1 VTRAYDFRS
10 ASREAL
16 GRVQLQDS
24 LNRAR
29 GGFVDHRRDAVNAVP
44 EFGALR
50 ASATAIREHSLRYL
64 DHYLCV
70 FEEKVRARGGR
81 VHWARDAA
89 EARDIVVKLCR
100 EYGARTVAKSK
111 SMVTEEI
118 DLNDAL
124 QSAGLDVTETDLGEY
139 IIQLAGERPSHIIAP
154 AVHKSRDDIR
164 ELFESHHGPRDGDRE
179 SVSGLVDEARWV
191 LRERFAGADV
201 GITGANFLV
210 AETGSVLIVSN
221 EGNVDLSVDL
231 PSRHISVTGIE
242 KVVPGLNDAMS
253 LVRVLARSASGQA
266 MTTYCRLFTGAAE
279 DGSLDVVLVDNG
291 RSRILGGDL
300 ADILRC
306 IRCGACLNHC
316 PVYMATGG
324 HAYGWVYPGPM
335 GAVLTP
341 LLVGVGR
348 YGGLADASTFCG
360 RCESVCPVS
369 IPLPRLLRSIRTQKG
384 GNSTL
389 LKLWGWLARRPAL
402 YAAVTS
408 LGARVLRGLAAPR
421 GRLGRIPFAGAWTD
435 VRDLPAPQGGTFY
448 TRWHARRRQ
457 RKKLNG

>member
-1 VTRAYDFRS
+1 MDK
-10 ASREAL
+10 
-16 GRVQLQDS
+16 
-24 LNRAR
+24 
-29 GGFVDHRRDAVNAVP
+29 RRDAVNAVP
-44 EFGALR
+44 EFDAMR
-50 ASATAIREHSLRYL
+50 TSATAIREHTLRYL

-70 FEEKVRARGGR
+70 FEEKVQARGGR

-89 EARDIVVKLCR
+89 QARDLVVDLCR
-100 EYGARTVAKSK
+100 EYGVRAVAKSK

-118 DLNDAL
+118 NLNDAL
-124 QSAGLDVTETDLGEY
+124 ESAGLEVTETDLGEY

-154 AVHKSRDDIR
+154 AVHKSRGDIR
-164 ELFESHHGPRDGDRE
+164 ELFERHHGARDSDRE
-179 SVSGLVDEARWV
+179 SVSGLVDEARQV
-191 LRERFAGADV
+191 LRGRFAAADV

-231 PSRHISVTGIE
+231 PARHIAVTGIE
-242 KVVPGLNDAMS
+242 KVVPSLDDAMS
-253 LVRVLARSASGQA
+253 LVRVLGRSASGQA
-266 MTTYCRLFTGAAE
+266 MTTYCRLFTGAAQ

-291 RSRILGGDL
+291 RSAILGSEQRE
-300 ADILRC
+300 ILHC

-341 LLVGVGR
+341 LLAGVGR

-369 IPLPRLLRSIRTQKG
+369 IPLPRLLRSIRQQKG
-384 GNSTL
+384 GSSSL
-389 LKLWGWLARRPAL
+389 LRLWGWIARRPGV

-408 LGARVLRGLAAPR
+408 LGARILRGLAGRR
-421 GRLGRIPFAGAWTD
+421 GRLRRVPWMSGWTG
-435 VRDLPAPQGGTFY
+435 VRDLPAPQGRTFRA
-448 TRWHARRRQ
+448 RWQ
-457 RKKLNG
+457 RKREDH